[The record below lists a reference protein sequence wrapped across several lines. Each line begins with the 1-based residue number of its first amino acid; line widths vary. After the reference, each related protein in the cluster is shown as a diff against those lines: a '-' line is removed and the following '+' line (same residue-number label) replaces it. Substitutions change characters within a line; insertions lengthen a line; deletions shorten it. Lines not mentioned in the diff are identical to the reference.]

1 MSKVRR
7 QIQFSMSSLVLLLT
21 VSCVGVGI
29 WQDWASKIGVLVAT
43 EDLDHKSKITE
54 TNVEFQRWP
63 KELVPPGAITSE
75 EGIPTDKYI
84 TTRLR
89 KGQAVIRD
97 DVHVRKPLI
106 TVCLPPGL
114 KVINIKVPTALSH
127 GSLQPGDRV
136 DVIAVANGE
145 DGESQKIIC
154 KDVRVFNIGSSTFGA
169 GTPQSR
175 KSGIVGLLVNEDQ
188 ATAIA
193 EAKSVGQVRLGLLSD
208 SP

>member
-63 KELVPPGAITSE
+63 RKLVPPGAITSE

-84 TTRLR
+84 ITRLR

-114 KVINIKVPTALSH
+114 EVINIKVPTALSH

>member
-1 MSKVRR
+1 M
-7 QIQFSMSSLVLLLT
+7 
-21 VSCVGVGI
+21 
-29 WQDWASKIGVLVAT
+29 
-43 EDLDHKSKITE
+43 
-54 TNVEFQRWP
+54 
-63 KELVPPGAITSE
+63 
-75 EGIPTDKYI
+75 
-84 TTRLR
+84 R